1 MVNCS
6 LWSAAIALL
15 LISPLGE
22 EAAASGPVYS
32 PPAGEGSGGLCPD
45 SPVGAGARLSASF
58 TGTHKP
64 DRTLAYGRRTL
75 IGGHLVNPQG
85 SDVSRAIICIEERT
99 RIPGRGYTFAGT
111 TTTHEDGRWFFKLPS
126 GLSWA
131 IRVSCRTGPE
141 QTVTTLNLKVRAHAT
156 LHLSTHRTTPGHRV
170 YFSGRIPGP
179 LPGKRVVLLVG
190 TVPGAKRNY
199 LVRRARTDP
208 FGRFKTAYAF
218 TPLAFPAK
226 FVFWALVPAQN
237 GYPYLLGRS
246 ANRYVRV
253 RP

>member
-1 MVNCS
+1 
-6 LWSAAIALL
+6 
-15 LISPLGE
+15 
-22 EAAASGPVYS
+22 
-32 PPAGEGSGGLCPD
+32 
-45 SPVGAGARLSASF
+45 VGDGARLSAGF

-75 IGGHLVNPQG
+75 IGGRLVDPRGNDAPG
-85 SDVSRAIICIEERT
+85 AIICIEERT
-99 RIPGRGYTFAGT
+99 RTPGWGYAFAGT

-126 GLSWA
+126 GPSRA
-131 IRVSCRTGPE
+131 IRVSCHRGLE
-141 QTVTTLNLKVRAHAT
+141 RTVTTLNLKVRAHAT

-253 RP
+253 RRS